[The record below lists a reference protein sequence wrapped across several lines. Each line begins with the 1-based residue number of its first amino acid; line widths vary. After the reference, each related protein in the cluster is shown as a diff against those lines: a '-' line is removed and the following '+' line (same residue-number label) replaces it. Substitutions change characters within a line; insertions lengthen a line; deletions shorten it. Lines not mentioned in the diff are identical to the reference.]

1 MILVMFGGRAQV
13 VSGLAERCAA
23 VIQAWYPGEEGG
35 NAVADILYGNV
46 SPSAK
51 LSVSYP
57 NEEVYEAMC
66 YNYSAEKDPR
76 VAWPFG
82 YGLSY
87 TEFEYGNLKVDSSA
101 STSDKTVDVSFE
113 VTNVG
118 SVASDEVA
126 QVYVSPTEDG
136 QNIRPIQL
144 QGFARVSLQ
153 PGETKTVKVKL
164 QTEQFGYYT
173 NDGVRQWNIAPG
185 TFEVKIGAS
194 SADIRLSD
202 KVTLEGKHVTK
213 PLREYYFSEVS
224 VK

>member
-1 MILVMFGGRAQV
+1 
-13 VSGLAERCAA
+13 
-23 VIQAWYPGEEGG
+23 
-35 NAVADILYGNV
+35 
-46 SPSAK
+46 
-51 LSVSYP
+51 
-57 NEEVYEAMC
+57 MC
-66 YNYSAEKDPR
+66 YNYSAEQDPR

-113 VTNVG
+113 VTNTG

-126 QVYVSPTEDG
+126 QVYISPTEEG

-185 TFEVKIGAS
+185 TFEIKVGAS

-202 KVTLEGKHVTK
+202 KVTLKGKHVTK